1 MIPHSKP
8 WLDHREAAAVNAVMQ
23 SGMLA
28 RGAEADKF
36 AAALGTNLGES
47 HLFASGRQALS
58 AALQALKLPSGT
70 SVAVQTYVC
79 DAVIW
84 AIRQAGLSPALCDVG
99 PHWTCTPKTTAP
111 VIDSNCGAILLAPP
125 FGFLQSAAPFR
136 RFGLPIIHDL
146 CQAAPSLT
154 RSASRDDLGDILI
167 LSFHPTK
174 YLCAAGGGA
183 AIAIAPDHGAALR
196 KLQDDAAESTP
207 FSDIQAAI
215 GNAQLTK
222 LLEMNQR
229 RGELFGI
236 LSKALS
242 TSSLA
247 RLRESIDIPVGY
259 LFRLP
264 VEVASGQASSFFP
277 LFAEQGII
285 VRHGVDQLAHR
296 LAGLPD
302 ALFPNA
308 VHRIGHTL
316 SLPFYPGLEQSDALR
331 VAKAAASIL

>member
-8 WLDHREAAAVNAVMQ
+8 WLDHREAAAINAVVR

-28 RGAEADKF
+28 NGAEAHKF
-36 AAALGTNLGES
+36 ATALGANLGEA

-58 AALQALKLPSGT
+58 AALQALKLPVGT

-99 PHWTCTPKTTAP
+99 PHWTCTPETVAP
-111 VIDSNCGAILLAPP
+111 VIARNCGAILLAPP
-125 FGFLQSAAPFR
+125 FGFLQSAAPYR
-136 RFGLPIIHDL
+136 RFALPIVHDL
-146 CQAAPSLT
+146 CQAAPSSIH
-154 RSASRDDLGDILI
+154 SAPRNDLGDVLT

-183 AIAIAPDHGAALR
+183 AIAIAPEYRAELR
-196 KLQDDAAESTP
+196 RLQNAVAESAP

-215 GNAQLTK
+215 GNVQLAKIPEIHQRRVELFELLTK
-222 LLEMNQR
+222 
-229 RGELFGI
+229 G
-236 LSKALS
+236 LS
-242 TSSLA
+242 TSSQAL
-247 RLRESIDIPVGY
+247 LRESTDIPVGC

-264 VEVASGQASSFFP
+264 IEVASGEASSFFP
-277 LFAEQGII
+277 LFAAQGVI

-296 LAGLPD
+296 LAEQPD
-302 ALFPNA
+302 TEFPNA
-308 VHRIGHTL
+308 VQRIRRTL
-316 SLPFYPGLEQSDALR
+316 SLPFYPALEKRDALR
-331 VAKAAASIL
+331 IAKAAASIL

>member
-8 WLDHREAAAVNAVMQ
+8 WLDHREDAAVNVVMQ
-23 SGMLA
+23 SGMLV
-28 RGAEADKF
+28 RGAEGAKF
-36 AAALGTNLGES
+36 AAALGTDLCAA

-84 AIRQAGLSPALCDVG
+84 AIRRAGLSPTLCDVG
-99 PHWTCTPKTTAP
+99 PQWTCTPETMAP

-125 FGFLQSAAPFR
+125 FGFLQSAAPYR

-146 CQAAPSLT
+146 CQAAPSST
-154 RSASRDDLGDILI
+154 RTAPRGDLGDILI

-183 AIAIAPDHGAALR
+183 AIAIAPEHGVELR
-196 KLQDDAAESTP
+196 TLENDAAESTP

-215 GNAQLTK
+215 GNAQLSK
-222 LLEMNQR
+222 LLEMDR
-229 RGELFGI
+229 RRSELFGI
-236 LSKALS
+236 LSKALPRF
-242 TSSLA
+242 SLV
-247 RLRESIDIPVGY
+247 RLLDSIDIPVGC

-264 VEVASGQASSFFP
+264 VQVESGPASSFFP

-308 VHRIGHTL
+308 AHRMSHTL
-316 SLPFYPGLEQSDALR
+316 SLPFYPALEKSDAIR